1 MGFFPILL
9 CFSLYSAYSILLHLR
24 PFGVIFLFLKEINLL
39 MGLLEIKFL
48 DNSGATS
55 YLNFVYLKYLHN
67 CGFALRA
74 VPNST
79 VSPSLNNQ
87 ITRLFN
93 SPSKE
98 GKEALRNKTA
108 TPSATLCSYFATL
121 RSGRNTSAK
130 RPSKLPYRVTS
141 LSCGTLSEIVDFGHL

>member
-55 YLNFVYLKYLHN
+55 YLNFVYLKYLRN

-74 VPNST
+74 VPNSI

-98 GKEALRNKTA
+98 GKEALETKPQLLR
-108 TPSATLCSYFATL
+108 PRFAL
-121 RSGRNTSAK
+121 
-130 RPSKLPYRVTS
+130 TS
-141 LSCGTLSEIVDFGHL
+141 LRFVRGAILRLNALPNCPTG